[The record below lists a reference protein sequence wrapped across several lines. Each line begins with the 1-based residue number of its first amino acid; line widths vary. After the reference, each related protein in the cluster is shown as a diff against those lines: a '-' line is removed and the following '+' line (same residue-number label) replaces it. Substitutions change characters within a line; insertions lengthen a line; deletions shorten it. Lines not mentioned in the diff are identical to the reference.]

1 MKLWEATRDLHHACE
16 EHPVGYAMSTGS
28 PPIKWYA
35 DWLGALESIH
45 AVIDP
50 DLPSTLWRTD
60 RITAD
65 IDTLRV
71 EPLMLGCVKDYVE
84 KLADPLTRAGAA
96 YVLTGA
102 HLMGG
107 EVMRRRLVGYP
118 TKHLEWEDRQAAIGE
133 LKKMRDREELTE
145 PARECFQ
152 ALLNVMDEILEKRG
166 PIK

>member
-50 DLPSTLWRTD
+50 DLPSTLWRTE

-152 ALLNVMDEILEKRG
+152 ALLNVMDEILERRV
-166 PIK
+166 